1 MKNRWFTL
9 AMGLLLM
16 IGLSIVALGAVN
28 WRGQRGA
35 PASSVIL
42 AQPAQSQPAESGA
55 AQIAGNYS
63 GAVKLDVTVG
73 GVFSNTLATP
83 PPPGAGTPTPPDLGS
98 IDLSLQLTQTGNA
111 LSGYVSLDKT
121 LVYSVEHTLGT
132 GANSI
137 KIGPYVNGGFDGT
150 NLTLQSEK
158 VTLVVSGRTVQRQF
172 RLTGTS
178 TASDGG
184 QVSGEYRETL
194 WGYASV
200 PVTVIGSFTLQRPG
214 FGSNVPLPS
223 NQAPTVVAD
232 TATTTQ
238 GVAVTINVLANDSDP
253 DGDALTITS
262 VSKPQF
268 GAATTNGQTVTY
280 TPNANFVGNDTFSYV
295 VSDGKGGAAT
305 GSVTITVTGPGGPNR
320 APTAANDTATTPAGV
335 AVTIDVLANDSDPD
349 GDALTITI
357 DGPPSHGAAT
367 VNNGKVVYTPQAG
380 FTGTDRFTYIVSDG
394 KGGTASATVTITVTG
409 SGNPNRAPSAAN
421 DSATTTAGV
430 AVTIDVLAND
440 SDPDGDGL
448 TIASV
453 TPPANGTAVVDNGR
467 VVYTPNA
474 SFVGSDS
481 FTYTITDGKGGSA
494 TATVTITVTD
504 QPGGGDNSLYLPLI
518 QR

>member
-1 MKNRWFTL
+1 
-9 AMGLLLM
+9 
-16 IGLSIVALGAVN
+16 
-28 WRGQRGA
+28 
-35 PASSVIL
+35 
-42 AQPAQSQPAESGA
+42 
-55 AQIAGNYS
+55 
-63 GAVKLDVTVG
+63 VTVG
-73 GVFSNTLATP
+73 GVYSDTLATP
-83 PPPGAGTPTPPDLGS
+83 PPPGAGTPAPPDLGS

-121 LVYSVEHTLGT
+121 LVYSVEHTLGA
-132 GANSI
+132 GAASI
-137 KIGPYVNGGFDGT
+137 KIGPYVSGVFDGA

-158 VTLVVSGRTVQRQF
+158 VALVVSGRTVQRQF

-194 WGYASV
+194 WGYTSV
-200 PVTVIGSFTLQRPG
+200 PVTVIGNFTLQRPG

-232 TATTTQ
+232 TATTAQ
-238 GVAVTINVLANDSDP
+238 GVAVTINVLANDSDA

-280 TPNANFVGNDTFSYV
+280 TPNANFIGNDTFSYV
-295 VSDGKGGAAT
+295 VSDGKGGTAT
-305 GSVTITVTGPGGPNR
+305 GSVSITVNGPGGPNQ
-320 APTAANDTATTPAGV
+320 APIAANDSATTTAGV

-357 DGPPSHGAAT
+357 DGPPSHGTAI
-367 VNNGKVVYTPQAG
+367 VNSGKVVYTPQPG
-380 FTGTDRFTYIVSDG
+380 FTGTDSFTYIISDG
-394 KGGTASATVTITVTG
+394 KGGAATATVTVTVTG
-409 SGNPNRAPSAAN
+409 SGNPNRAPTAAN

-440 SDPDGDGL
+440 TDPDGDAL
-448 TIASV
+448 SIASV
-453 TPPANGTAVVDNGR
+453 TEPTNGTATVENGR

-474 SFVGSDS
+474 GFVGSDS

-504 QPGGGDNSLYLPLI
+504 QPGDGSSSLYLPLI